1 MREREFVCCLREV
14 KNFFFVVKCRSKV
27 CVNDRVREREGVF
40 CACVSGE
47 CDRKRQD
54 VVRVGV
60 RNDLRVHSTF
70 RWDLQGRR
78 QQQFL
83 IISKCRM
90 RNPKMINSILE
101 LTQ

>member
-1 MREREFVCCLREV
+1 M
-14 KNFFFVVKCRSKV
+14 
-27 CVNDRVREREGVF
+27 
-40 CACVSGE
+40 SGE

-60 RNDLRVHSTF
+60 RNDLRAHSTF

-83 IISKCRM
+83 IILKCRM
-90 RNPKMINSILE
+90 RNQKNDQFNFGTDAVGSRLQSIKMALMFSAIHSQEQNAFKCSTITPLCLNGQSE
-101 LTQ
+101 